1 MERIPGGLFLV
12 KADDELIGLISLLS
26 SSLVVGQNGRWIAS
40 SQDLDNG
47 FQNVLLSRPCALL
60 GTDGTRYLLVKG
72 ADEADGDVPFTAKEI
87 QVISEEIVFSNP
99 VDSMPFVPDL
109 TRGFSRDLMH

>member
-26 SSLVVGQNGRWIAS
+26 SSLVVGQNGRWIDS

-47 FQNVLLSRPCALL
+47 FQNVLLNRPCALI

-72 ADEADGDVPFTAKEI
+72 ADEAVPFTAKEI